1 MNIARIKSLL
11 SNSARFLVVAVA
23 CSLLLFSNAFPAF
36 ASSGAKT
43 DPTEGSVHL
52 DDVQRKSEDI
62 LKRDPL
68 DLKETQAEANKGLN
82 EIQGGADVNQ
92 MSRPSN
98 SRKVESAAEKVE
110 RALEKVTGRD

>member
-11 SNSARFLVVAVA
+11 SSSARFLVVAVA
-23 CSLLLFSNAFPAF
+23 CTLLIFSSAFPAF
-36 ASSGAKT
+36 ASGAKSN
-43 DPTEGSVHL
+43 PTEGSARL
-52 DDVQRKSEDI
+52 DNVQRKSEDI

-82 EIQGGADVNQ
+82 EIQGGADANQ

-110 RALEKVTGRD
+110 KALEKVTGRD

>member
-11 SNSARFLVVAVA
+11 SNSARFLIVAVT
-23 CSLLLFSNAFPAF
+23 CTLLMFSNAFPAF
-36 ASSGAKT
+36 ASGVAKSN
-43 DPTEGSVHL
+43 PTEGSARL

-68 DLKETQAEANKGLN
+68 NLEETQAEANKGLN
-82 EIQGGADVNQ
+82 EIQGSADANS

-110 RALEKVTGRD
+110 RALEKATGRD

>member
-11 SNSARFLVVAVA
+11 SSSARFLLVAVT
-23 CSLLLFSNAFPAF
+23 CTLLMFSNAFPAF
-36 ASSGAKT
+36 ASNVKSN
-43 DPTEGSVHL
+43 PTEGSARL

-68 DLKETQAEANKGLN
+68 NLEETQAEANKGLN
-82 EIQGGADVNQ
+82 EVQGGADANS

-110 RALEKVTGRD
+110 RALEKATGRD